1 MSRDE
6 IRNTFF
12 DLLRPYVRMEDP
24 GRMTESS
31 LLVEDLGVNSTR
43 FVDVVLETE
52 DRFKIRVENEDI
64 DRFRRVS
71 DAIDFI
77 LERRP
82 A

>member
-6 IRNTFF
+6 VRSTFIA
-12 DLLRPYVRMEDP
+12 LLKPYVRIEDP
-24 GRMTESS
+24 TNLTETS

-43 FVDVVLETE
+43 FVDLVLDAE
-52 DRFKIRVENEDI
+52 DTFKIRVEDEDI
-64 DRFRRVS
+64 DHFRRVG

-77 LERRP
+77 LEKRP

>member
-6 IRNTFF
+6 IRNAFF

-24 GRMTESS
+24 SKMTESS

-43 FVDVVLETE
+43 FVDVVLEAE
-52 DRFKIRVENEDI
+52 DIFKIHVDDDDI
-64 DRFRRVS
+64 DRFRRVG
-71 DAIDFI
+71 DAVDLI

>member
-1 MSRDE
+1 MNRDE

-24 GRMTESS
+24 SRMMESS

-52 DRFKIRVENEDI
+52 DRFKIHVEDEDM

-77 LERRP
+77 LESRP